1 MSAKRVTKKLAR
13 RRPKLPRGDR
23 DVTFHNLSIT
33 LTANSAKDAY
43 DRLTR
48 LLDVD
53 GLEYNTDTYEDHASG
68 QEGSTEELFPQGDT

>member
-33 LTANSAKDAY
+33 LTANSAKDA
-43 DRLTR
+43 
-48 LLDVD
+48 
-53 GLEYNTDTYEDHASG
+53 
-68 QEGSTEELFPQGDT
+68 